1 MELSEKIV
9 LLTGAS
15 GGIGKP
21 LLEHLNGKV
30 KILIGSGR
38 KNLQDFTRMKEDEK
52 FNYMPMDL
60 NSEDNVKFLFNY
72 IVEEYGKLDVMVNN
86 AGIGGLGGKLP
97 LC

>member
-1 MELSEKIV
+1 MEISEKIV

-21 LLEHLNGKV
+21 LLEHLNRNV

-38 KNLQDFTRMKEDEK
+38 KNLHDFTRIKEDEK

-60 NSEDNVKFLFNY
+60 NSEDNIKFLFSY
-72 IVEEYGKLDVMVNN
+72 INDEYGRLDAIIN
-86 AGIGGLGGKLP
+86 AIG
-97 LC
+97 